1 MTITLRRDI
10 ERLARQRAAD
20 RGFSDVSDY
29 LAQLIAADGD
39 DLALEAELLPALD
52 ESNDSDIDIQELRAG
67 GRALAQKLRS
77 KGSTGA

>member
-52 ESNDSDIDIQELRAG
+52 ESNDSDINIQELRAG
-67 GRALAQKLRS
+67 GRALRERR
-77 KGSTGA
+77 